1 MRLHGLFASGK
12 SCVRCFFSTNA
23 KFEPCSVKRN
33 FGRSTLTVCTTCAI
47 SLLPGIMKV
56 TKTSTVE
63 REYSKTRKNHH
74 NLISKRLRKATWH
87 NTLKLAKSS
96 SSFGQRPLLTLIID
110 SLSSNFRGI
119 FLLSSWFCVQSRKK
133 H

>member
-1 MRLHGLFASGK
+1 MAFLHLVK
-12 SCVRCFFSTNA
+12 VVCDVFSTNA

-33 FGRSTLTVCTTCAI
+33 FGRSILTVCTTCAI

-63 REYSKTRKNHH
+63 REYSKTGKNHH
-74 NLISKRLRKATWH
+74 KLITKRIRKAPYLAQYTAIGKVI
-87 NTLKLAKSS
+87 KLFWTAA
-96 SSFGQRPLLTLIID
+96 FTDLD
-110 SLSSNFRGI
+110 
-119 FLLSSWFCVQSRKK
+119 